1 MPLHER
7 IAPERVDERLAVRPE
22 YAVDAALTDVP
33 RFHLAPDSL
42 PPNVAYQL
50 IHDELML
57 DGNARLNLATFVTT
71 WMEPEAARLLAECS
85 DKNMIDKDEYPV
97 TAELESRCVNMLAD
111 VWRAPEGG
119 HPQGCST
126 LGSSEACMLGGL
138 ALKFRWR
145 NRGAAP
151 DARPNLVA
159 TAEQLPDRVWQLRPR
174 PARSP
179 VATTPRR
186 HPGEAK

>member
-1 MPLHER
+1 MPLHDRMPSER
-7 IAPERVDERLAVRPE
+7 RDDRLVLRPE

-33 RFHLAPDSL
+33 RFRLADEPLSAS
-42 PPNVAYQL
+42 VAYQL

-71 WMEPEAARLLAECS
+71 WMEPEAARLMMECA
-85 DKNMIDKDEYPV
+85 DKNLIDKDEYPV

-111 VWRAPEGG
+111 VWRAPEGA

-138 ALKFRWR
+138 APK
-145 NRGAAP
+145 
-151 DARPNLVA
+151 
-159 TAEQLPDRVWQLRPR
+159 
-174 PARSP
+174 
-179 VATTPRR
+179 
-186 HPGEAK
+186 